1 VLTSRRRVFA
11 ATAPLPSR
19 HGGRSINKRDEEQAR
34 YLILSS
40 AAFYRVK
47 VHPKSGKIQR
57 HVRTS
62 LSDLELVQKGVFKV
76 GAGRTPACE
85 VAERR

>member
-1 VLTSRRRVFA
+1 M
-11 ATAPLPSR
+11 
-19 HGGRSINKRDEEQAR
+19 
-34 YLILSS
+34 ILSS

-57 HVRTS
+57 HVRTP

-76 GAGRTPACE
+76 CAVSALDCL
-85 VAERR
+85 